1 MAQSVILPVPA
12 LGLLCLRGAG
22 SAAGCGHKAAAGA
35 WSREAAGALSFER

>member
-12 LGLLCLRGAG
+12 LGLLYFWGAG